1 MIRLH
6 KGDAPAVLT
15 ANHGAWTAELLA
27 LIDAESGARAR
38 SENLPAFRLP
48 GRGVF

>member
-1 MIRLH
+1 MPEVI
-6 KGDAPAVLT
+6 AMFV
-15 ANHGAWTAELLA
+15 LA